1 MVKTTVMAE
10 ATGHTFWP
18 GPASHGRFLPV
29 SAALGL
35 CICCPCASM
44 HHPLPATPSFQGS
57 PLLRGSQTTP
67 RWHRARGTNH
77 APARVSGLPQRET
90 VKI

>member
-35 CICCPCASM
+35 CICCPCASI
-44 HHPLPATPSFQGS
+44 HHPPACDSLFPGISS
-57 PLLRGSQTTP
+57 
-67 RWHRARGTNH
+67 
-77 APARVSGLPQRET
+77 PARLSDHPEMAQSEGH
-90 VKI
+90 